1 MNLATA
7 AQSSIGRKII
17 NGFSGLLLV
26 GFVIGHLTGNF
37 LLLAGPEAFN
47 NYAHLLE
54 HMFHGAALPL
64 VEIGLVLVFLA
75 HIWSGVTVWNNKA
88 KARKHAYAVP
98 GDAGGRSKKSV
109 SSTSMLYTGL
119 LLVAFVVLHVL
130 QFKYA
135 LFHTGGRPEVMVDGV
150 TIGNLYIVV
159 VEAFRSPIWTVL
171 YLVVMAA
178 LGTHL
183 WHGAW
188 SAFQSVGLA
197 NESYL
202 PTIRKVAHAVA
213 ALLAIGFLALPAV
226 IYLGNGYFQELN
238 VQYQNQYAPQAQSLN
253 GDTSNGPIIYT
264 HKLGA

>member
-1 MNLATA
+1 
-7 AQSSIGRKII
+7 
-17 NGFSGLLLV
+17 
-26 GFVIGHLTGNF
+26 
-37 LLLAGPEAFN
+37 
-47 NYAHLLE
+47 
-54 HMFHGAALPL
+54 
-64 VEIGLVLVFLA
+64 
-75 HIWSGVTVWNNKA
+75 
-88 KARKHAYAVP
+88 
-98 GDAGGRSKKSV
+98 
-109 SSTSMLYTGL
+109 
-119 LLVAFVVLHVL
+119 
-130 QFKYA
+130 
-135 LFHTGGRPEVMVDGV
+135 MVDGV

-178 LGTHL
+178 LGTDL

>member
-109 SSTSMLYTGL
+109 SSSVCFTRGCFWWPLWCCTSCSLSTRC
-119 LLVAFVVLHVL
+119 F
-130 QFKYA
+130 
-135 LFHTGGRPEVMVDGV
+135 TP
-150 TIGNLYIVV
+150 
-159 VEAFRSPIWTVL
+159 
-171 YLVVMAA
+171 AA
-178 LGTHL
+178 G
-183 WHGAW
+183 
-188 SAFQSVGLA
+188 Q
-197 NESYL
+197 
-202 PTIRKVAHAVA
+202 K
-213 ALLAIGFLALPAV
+213 
-226 IYLGNGYFQELN
+226 
-238 VQYQNQYAPQAQSLN
+238 
-253 GDTSNGPIIYT
+253 
-264 HKLGA
+264 